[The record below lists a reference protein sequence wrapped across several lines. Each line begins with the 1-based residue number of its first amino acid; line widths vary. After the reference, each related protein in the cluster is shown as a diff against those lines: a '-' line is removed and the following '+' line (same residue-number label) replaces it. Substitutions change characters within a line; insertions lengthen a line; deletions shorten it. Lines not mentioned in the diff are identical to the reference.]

1 MSPLS
6 IVLTIA
12 VIVLII
18 YLVKLLMR
26 DSTSLQESLR
36 NGKDMS
42 TIEMNAKADANF
54 SYSVWFYVNDWTYRY
69 GRA

>member
-1 MSPLS
+1 MSPLN

-18 YLVKLLMR
+18 YLVKLLLR

-42 TIEMNAKADANF
+42 MIEMNDKADANF
-54 SYSVWFYVNDWTYRY
+54 YLP
-69 GRA
+69 